1 MFSGAKCSNVWL
13 PIFLSQATYPYSF
26 SSLIFARHPNHCLF
40 YFTNH
45 KIVQPTDSSFSE
57 HQLLLGLSNA
67 DPDTLKFIF
76 TDLRPSV
83 VKSVQAL
90 GGSPADGNVF
100 FQTALMDTAQMAR
113 STQFPEDAAVKEV
126 LIELAKQHYSDWTK
140 RNTPSEPSPEIPTED
155 LDAEPLA
162 PAWMPSDDALKATRQ
177 HIYVWKTLNKLSSGC
192 KATLLELPIEE
203 ETTCKTELA
212 IALSKGSTNPDPTL
226 PGYALDA
233 LRRRQDYQIWTTIR
247 KYEEYT
253 EKGLTLDGK
262 APKTDN
268 TVLKYAFL
276 TLLFMTLGY
285 GLYSYF
291 NRPKPAG
298 EIFNQNFAPPQS
310 LMTDMNRRFEND
322 TSGIEKPERCA
333 DIFRDADAFYGQKNY
348 SAAAD
353 VLLQMVDNDELSPCH
368 ADAFF
373 ALGIIS
379 LKREEPGDALQYMA
393 KIDNIEA
400 YGEDLYWYQ
409 ALAFVQM
416 AKRSSSYR
424 TVARGAM
431 ERFLENTR
439 NEERRQQG
447 ETMLKE
453 LQ

>member
-1 MFSGAKCSNVWL
+1 
-13 PIFLSQATYPYSF
+13 
-26 SSLIFARHPNHCLF
+26 
-40 YFTNH
+40 
-45 KIVQPTDSSFSE
+45 
-57 HQLLLGLSNA
+57 
-67 DPDTLKFIF
+67 
-76 TDLRPSV
+76 
-83 VKSVQAL
+83 
-90 GGSPADGNVF
+90 
-100 FQTALMDTAQMAR
+100 MAR
-113 STQFPEDAAVKEV
+113 SAQFPEEAPLKEV
-126 LIELAKQHYSDWTK
+126 LTELAKQHYADWSK
-140 RNTPSEPSPEIPTED
+140 RNNPAEAPAERPTED
-155 LDAEPLA
+155 LDAEPLT
-162 PAWMPSDDALKATRQ
+162 PAWMPSDEALKATRQ

-203 ETTCKTELA
+203 ESTCKTELA
-212 IALSKGSTNPDPTL
+212 IALANAKGNPTPDPTL
-226 PGYALDA
+226 PDYALEA
-233 LRRRQDYQIWTTIR
+233 LNRRQDYQIWTTIR

-253 EKGLTLDGK
+253 EKGLNLDGK

-276 TLLFMTLGY
+276 TMLLMTLGY
-285 GLYSYF
+285 SLFSYF

-310 LMTDMNRRFEND
+310 LLADMNQRFEND

-333 DIFRDADAFYGQKNY
+333 EYFREADAFYGQKNY
-348 SAAAD
+348 SAAND
-353 VLLQMVDNDELSPCH
+353 LLLQMLDNDELYACH
-368 ADAFF
+368 SDAYF
-373 ALGIIS
+373 ALSIIS